1 MFSRSPHRNSSHRCL
16 PGLNGTNQESGFTL
30 LEISIVLTI
39 IGLVIGGVVVGGELI
54 HGAQL
59 QRVMREKTQLVA
71 AITTFDLKY
80 NALPGDMPNAT
91 QLWGYA
97 WMPCSTGTGF
107 TSTATCDG
115 DGNRHVDAI
124 TVTTRETITFWQH
137 LANAGLVFPLTNPG
151 DFGTQPTVN
160 GTQVL
165 VPGFNIPQSSYPGAG
180 YAVVYIGANADLG
193 TVTRC
198 DPATGSGQDFAPE
211 QCRHNL
217 IVFAGTTGGPWWA
230 WGLQVSGGGIRCDDI
245 KEMDNKY
252 DDGMPY
258 TGAMQLASAAAA
270 SYLCASGGYPTGIY
284 HPITSDYQASPR
296 VLVFPYEIDPKE
308 GQ

>member
-1 MFSRSPHRNSSHRCL
+1 MVSRSPHRNSSHRCL

-54 HGAQL
+54 HNAQL
-59 QRVMREKTQLVA
+59 QRVMREKQQLVT

-97 WMPCSTGTGF
+97 WMPCSAGTGF

-124 TVTTRETITFWQH
+124 TTTTRETIVFWQH
-137 LANAGLVFPLTNPG
+137 LANAGFSFPLTSPG

-165 VPGFNIPQSSYPGAG
+165 VPGFNIPQSGYPGAG
-180 YAVVYIGANADLG
+180 YAVVYVGANAVIG
-193 TVTRC
+193 NATRC
-198 DPATGSGQDFAPE
+198 DPATIGGQDFAPG
-211 QCRHNL
+211 QCGHNL
-217 IVFAGTTGGPWWA
+217 IVFAGTSGNPWSG
-230 WGLQVSGGGIRCDDI
+230 WGLVPSGGGIRCDDI
-245 KEMDNKY
+245 IELDTKY
-252 DDGMPY
+252 DDGMPFTGTMQL
-258 TGAMQLASAAAA
+258 TGANTN
-270 SYLCASGGYPTGIY
+270 SYYCSSGDYPTGIY
-284 HPITSDYQASPR
+284 HPITPDYQSSPR
-296 VLVFPYEIDPKE
+296 TLVFPYEIDPKE